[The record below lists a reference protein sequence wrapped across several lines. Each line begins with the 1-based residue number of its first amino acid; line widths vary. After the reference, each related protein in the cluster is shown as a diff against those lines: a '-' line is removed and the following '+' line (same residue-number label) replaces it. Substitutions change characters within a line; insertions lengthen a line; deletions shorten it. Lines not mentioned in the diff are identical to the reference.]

1 MKMTFVYK
9 EQEMNI
15 LLTAITIA
23 TLSVCGPQT
32 ATIKEDLSVK
42 KNENSFT
49 KNKIVYKKV
58 PTKWVKITKKS
69 N

>member
-1 MKMTFVYK
+1 
-9 EQEMNI
+9 MNF
-15 LLTAITIA
+15 LLTVITIA
-23 TLSVCGPQT
+23 TLSVCAPQT
-32 ATIKEDLSVK
+32 AIIKEDLSVK

-49 KNKIVYKKV
+49 KNKIIYKKV